1 MKKHT
6 LIALGLLFLSQ
17 WVQAQNAD
25 STLRNLASQKMKVFA
40 GLLRQMAATG
50 LDISTKNKIERTIE
64 ADFLADGEVYLYNDL
79 NNQFGVNPKLGATP
93 YFAQL
98 KALYPN
104 GAHLQSSDFES
115 SDIFFNEARD
125 MYYII
130 FRTQRSF
137 SGLNALA
144 KKEVNINKVID
155 YQFIITEKGQL
166 VLDIAGGWEAEGPVN
181 TPLGLDRS
189 LADFPG
195 KKVKYSGNTVP
206 EEFKIEEAK
215 KLLTEA
221 TRLVHRYEELEE
233 VKADRE
239 ETPGERKQ
247 RKAQAKA
254 EKARLQRE
262 LKKAESER
270 NSLTTNRLNIRL
282 GFGFHVCDSVVNNM
296 PGRIRNFKYTNWMAK
311 ADLQYK
317 FTGVERL
324 PDGKWQKAHTVGLF
338 MNYGKQTGSNINH
351 MTRVVQDQPSLDT
364 TKPARGF
371 FEAEMGVMLREEFRL
386 SGGMG
391 FMNYHLL
398 QDGVEQMGS
407 KSYYSFTAGLSP
419 RLFSFLEMDFNVTG
433 LLIDGVLKPRANVN
447 MVLLFKARKK

>member
-6 LIALGLLFLSQ
+6 LVALGLLFLSQ
-17 WVQAQNAD
+17 WVQAQDAD
-25 STLRNLASQKMKVFA
+25 STLRNLASQKMNVFA

-64 ADFLADGEVYLYNDL
+64 ADFLADGEVYLFNDL
-79 NNQFGVNPKLGATP
+79 NNQFGANPKTGATS

-104 GAHLQSSDFES
+104 GAHLKSSDFEI
-115 SDIFFNEARD
+115 SDIFYNEARD
-125 MYYII
+125 MYYQI

-144 KKEVNINKVID
+144 KKEVDIHKVID
-155 YQFIITEKGQL
+155 YQFILTEKGQL

-181 TPLGLDRS
+181 TPIGLDRS

-195 KKVKYSGNTVP
+195 KSVKYSGSTVP
-206 EEFKIEEAK
+206 EEFKIEEGRT
-215 KLLTEA
+215 LLSEA
-221 TRLVHRYEELEE
+221 TRMVHRYEELEE

-239 ETPGERKQ
+239 ETHGERKQ
-247 RKAQAKA
+247 RKAKNKA
-254 EKARLQRE
+254 EKARLQKE
-262 LKKAESER
+262 LEKAEAER
-270 NSLTTNRLNIRL
+270 KSLTTNRLNIRL
-282 GFGFHVCDSVVNNM
+282 GFGYHVCDSTVNNM
-296 PGRIRNFKYTNWMAK
+296 PGRIGNFRFTNWNVK

-317 FTGVERL
+317 FTGVDRL
-324 PDGKWQKAHTVGLF
+324 PDGKWQKAHTFGLF

-351 MTRVVQDQPSLDT
+351 MTQAEKNQPSLDT
-364 TKPARGF
+364 TRPARGF
-371 FEAEMGVMLREEFRL
+371 FEAEMGVMLREEFRI

-398 QDGVEQMGS
+398 KDGVQSLGS

-419 RLFSFLEMDFNVTG
+419 RLFSFLEMDFNVSG
-433 LLIDGVLKPRANVN
+433 LLINGVLKPRANVN
-447 MVLLFKARKK
+447 MVLLFKASKK

>member
-6 LIALGLLFLSQ
+6 LIAMGLLFLSQ

-25 STLRNLASQKMKVFA
+25 STLRNLASQKMKIFA

-50 LDISTKNKIERTIE
+50 LDISTKNKIERTFE

-79 NNQFGVNPKLGATP
+79 NNQFGMNPKLGATP

-104 GAHLQSSDFES
+104 GAQLKSSNFEV
-115 SDIFFNEARD
+115 SDIFYNEARD
-125 MYYII
+125 MYYMI

-144 KKEVNINKVID
+144 KKEVTINKVID
-155 YQFIITEKGQL
+155 YQFILTEKSQL

-189 LADFPG
+189 LAEFPG
-195 KKVKYSGNTVP
+195 KSVKYTGSTIP

-215 KLLTEA
+215 KLLSEA

-233 VKADRE
+233 VKADRD

-247 RKAQAKA
+247 RKAQNKA
-254 EKARLQRE
+254 EKARLKKE
-262 LKKAESER
+262 LEKAEAER
-270 NSLTTNRLNIRL
+270 KSLTTNRLNIRL
-282 GFGFHVCDSVVNNM
+282 GFGYHVCDSAINNM
-296 PGRIRNFKYTNWMAK
+296 PGRVGNTRFTNWIAK
-311 ADLQYK
+311 ADIQYK
-317 FTGVERL
+317 FTGVDRL
-324 PDGKWQKAHTVGLF
+324 PDGKWQKAHTIGLF
-338 MNYGKQTGSNINH
+338 MNYGKQTGSNISH
-351 MTRVVQDQPSLDT
+351 MTRIEKDQPSLDT

-371 FEAEMGVMLREEFRL
+371 FEAEMGIMLREEFRL

-398 QDGVEQMGS
+398 QDGAESRGS

-433 LLIDGVLKPRANVN
+433 MLIDGILKPRANVN
-447 MVLLFKARKK
+447 MVLLLKARKK